1 MEKAAPLPGG
11 LLFAREPGHSGRN
24 RRKPESMPDPV
35 ASASSDPRL
44 AELRP
49 AGPFSRWERMVA
61 GRYLRSKRREGGVAL
76 IGVIAY
82 VGIALAVAVLIIVMS
97 VMNGFRAELLSRIL
111 GFNGHVFVTAAPAS
125 GLDPASL
132 AGRLAK
138 LPGVV
143 QASPVIEGQV
153 MAVGDGQVSG
163 AIVRGVSRADLK
175 ATRLVADSISPG
187 GLEGWGE
194 GEYGGDRVLVGE
206 RLAASLGL
214 RPGDPITLI
223 SPNGAATAF
232 GDAPQRKT
240 FIVSGVFSVGM
251 SEYDQT
257 FLYMPIEQAGLF
269 FGREGAP
276 DFIELRL
283 SDPERAAALKAE
295 VAAMAGPA
303 ASVSDWTERNAAF
316 WGALKVERN
325 VMRLI
330 LMMLVLIAAA
340 NIISGLIMLVK
351 NKGRD
356 IAILR
361 TMGAGQGAILRIFFM
376 AGAAVGVAGAL
387 TGLALGVV
395 FCTYI
400 GPIQQAVE
408 WVTGARVFASDVYY
422 LSRIPARI
430 DWGEVALILGWSL
443 AAAFLA
449 TLPPA
454 WRASRLDPVE
464 ALRYE

>member
-1 MEKAAPLPGG
+1 MEKAAQLPGG
-11 LLFAREPGHSGRN
+11 LLFADETGHSGQVF
-24 RRKPESMPDPV
+24 RKSEPMPDAHAHEAFDV
-35 ASASSDPRL
+35 
-44 AELRP
+44 RP

-61 GRYLRSKRREGGVAL
+61 GRYLRSKRREGGVAM

-111 GFNGHVFVTAAPAS
+111 GFNGHVFVASSPAS
-125 GLDPASL
+125 GLDTAALTRSL
-132 AGRLAK
+132 SG

-143 QASPVIEGQV
+143 QAAPVIEGQV

-163 AIVRGVSRADLK
+163 AIVRGVARADLL
-175 ATRLVADSISPG
+175 ATRLVADNVTPG
-187 GLEGWGE
+187 GLKGWGE

-206 RLAASLGL
+206 RLAAGLGL

-223 SPNGAATAF
+223 SPTGAATAF

-240 FIVSGVFSVGM
+240 FIVSGLFSVGM
-251 SEYDQT
+251 SEYDQS
-257 FLYMPIEQAGLF
+257 FLYMPIEQAALF

-283 SDPERAAALKAE
+283 SDPDRAAAVKSQ
-295 VAAMAGPA
+295 AAALAGPA

-330 LMMLVLIAAA
+330 LMMLVVIAAA

-387 TGLALGVV
+387 TGLLLGVV

-430 DWGEVALILGWSL
+430 DWAEVLLILGWSL

>member
-1 MEKAAPLPGG
+1 
-11 LLFAREPGHSGRN
+11 
-24 RRKPESMPDPV
+24 MPDAHAHEAFDV
-35 ASASSDPRL
+35 
-44 AELRP
+44 RP
-49 AGPFSRWERMVA
+49 AGPFSRWELMVA
-61 GRYLRSKRREGGVAL
+61 GRYLRSKRREGGVAM

-111 GFNGHVFVTAAPAS
+111 GFNGHVFVASSPAS
-125 GLDPASL
+125 GLDTAALTRSL
-132 AGRLAK
+132 SG

-143 QASPVIEGQV
+143 QAAPVIEGQV

-163 AIVRGVSRADLK
+163 AIVRGVARADLL
-175 ATRLVADSISPG
+175 ATRLVADNVTPG
-187 GLEGWGE
+187 GLKGWGE

-206 RLAASLGL
+206 RLAAGLGL

-223 SPNGAATAF
+223 SPTGAATAF

-240 FIVSGVFSVGM
+240 FIVSGLFSVGM
-251 SEYDQT
+251 SEYDQS
-257 FLYMPIEQAGLF
+257 FLYMPIEQAALF

-283 SDPERAAALKAE
+283 SDPDRAAAVKSQ
-295 VAAMAGPA
+295 AAALAGPA
-303 ASVSDWTERNAAF
+303 ASVSDWTERNAAY

-330 LMMLVLIAAA
+330 LMMLVVIAAA

-387 TGLALGVV
+387 TGLLLGVV

-430 DWGEVALILGWSL
+430 DWAEVLLILGWSL

>member
-1 MEKAAPLPGG
+1 MEKAAQLPGG
-11 LLFAREPGHSGRN
+11 LLFAGETGHSGRVF
-24 RRKPESMPDPV
+24 RKSEPMPDPLAPEV
-35 ASASSDPRL
+35 SD
-44 AELRP
+44 LRP

-61 GRYLRSKRREGGVAL
+61 GRYLRSKRREGGVAM

-111 GFNGHVFVTAAPAS
+111 GFNGHVFVASSPAS
-125 GLDPASL
+125 GLDTAALTRSL
-132 AGRLAK
+132 SG

-143 QASPVIEGQV
+143 QAAPVIEGQV

-163 AIVRGVSRADLK
+163 AIVRGVARADLL
-175 ATRLVADSISPG
+175 ATRLVADNVTPG
-187 GLEGWGE
+187 GLKGWGE

-206 RLAASLGL
+206 RLAAGLGL

-223 SPNGAATAF
+223 SPTGAATAF

-240 FIVSGVFSVGM
+240 YIVSGLFSVGM
-251 SEYDQT
+251 SEYDQS
-257 FLYMPIEQAGLF
+257 FLYMPIEQAALF

-283 SDPERAAALKAE
+283 SDPDRAATVKSQAAAL
-295 VAAMAGPA
+295 AGPA

-330 LMMLVLIAAA
+330 LMMLVVIAAA

-387 TGLALGVV
+387 TGLLLGVL

-430 DWGEVALILGWSL
+430 DWAEVLLILGWSL

>member
-1 MEKAAPLPGG
+1 
-11 LLFAREPGHSGRN
+11 
-24 RRKPESMPDPV
+24 MPDPI
-35 ASASSDPRL
+35 ASDVPDV
-44 AELRP
+44 RP

-61 GRYLRSKRREGGVAL
+61 GRYLRSKRREGGVAM

-97 VMNGFRAELLSRIL
+97 VMNGFRTELLSRIL
-111 GFNGHVFVTAAPAS
+111 GFNGHVFVASSPAS
-125 GLDPASL
+125 GLDTVALTRQLS
-132 AGRLAK
+132 G

-143 QASPVIEGQV
+143 QAAPVIEGQV

-163 AIVRGVSRADLK
+163 AIVRGVSRADLA
-175 ATRLVADSISPG
+175 ATRLVADSITPG
-187 GLEGWGE
+187 GLDGWGE
-194 GEYGGDRVLVGE
+194 GEYGGDRVLLGE

-223 SPNGAATAF
+223 SPTGAATAF

-240 FIVSGVFSVGM
+240 FIVSGLFSVGM
-251 SEYDQT
+251 SEYDQS

-283 SDPERAAALKAE
+283 SDPERAAEVKAQAAAL
-295 VAAMAGPA
+295 AGPA

-316 WGALKVERN
+316 WGALQVERN

-330 LMMLVLIAAA
+330 LMMLVVIAAA

-387 TGLALGVV
+387 TGLLLGVV

-430 DWGEVALILGWSL
+430 DWAEVVLILGWSL

>member
-1 MEKAAPLPGG
+1 MEKAAQLPGG
-11 LLFAREPGHSGRN
+11 LLFAREPGHSGRVPP
-24 RRKPESMPDPV
+24 KSEPMPESIASDVPDV
-35 ASASSDPRL
+35 
-44 AELRP
+44 RP

-61 GRYLRSKRREGGVAL
+61 GRYLRSKRREGGVAM

-97 VMNGFRAELLSRIL
+97 VMNGFRTELLSRIL
-111 GFNGHVFVTAAPAS
+111 GFNGHVFVSTSPAS
-125 GLDPASL
+125 GLDT
-132 AGRLAK
+132 AGLTRQLSG

-143 QASPVIEGQV
+143 QAAPVIEGQV
-153 MAVGDGQVSG
+153 MAVGDGSVSG
-163 AIVRGVSRADLK
+163 AIVRGVSRADLA
-175 ATRLVADSISPG
+175 ATRLVSDNVTPG
-187 GLEGWGE
+187 GLDGWGE
-194 GEYGGDRVLVGE
+194 GEYGGDRVLLGE

-223 SPNGAATAF
+223 SPTGAATAF

-240 FIVSGVFSVGM
+240 FIVSGLFSVGM
-251 SEYDQT
+251 SEYDQS

-283 SDPERAAALKAE
+283 SDPERAAEVKAQ
-295 VAAMAGPA
+295 AASLAGPA

-316 WGALKVERN
+316 WGALQVERN

-330 LMMLVLIAAA
+330 LMMLVVIAAA

-387 TGLALGVV
+387 TGLLLGVV

-430 DWGEVALILGWSL
+430 DWAEVLLILGWSL

>member
-1 MEKAAPLPGG
+1 
-11 LLFAREPGHSGRN
+11 
-24 RRKPESMPDPV
+24 MPDAHAHEAFDV
-35 ASASSDPRL
+35 
-44 AELRP
+44 RP

-61 GRYLRSKRREGGVAL
+61 GRYLRSKRREGGVAM

-111 GFNGHVFVTAAPAS
+111 GFNGHVFVASSPAS
-125 GLDPASL
+125 GLDTAALTRSL
-132 AGRLAK
+132 SG
-138 LPGVV
+138 LPGVI
-143 QASPVIEGQV
+143 QAAPVIEGQV

-163 AIVRGVSRADLK
+163 AIVRGVARADLL
-175 ATRLVADSISPG
+175 ATRLVADNVTPG
-187 GLEGWGE
+187 GLKGWGE

-206 RLAASLGL
+206 RLAAGLGL

-223 SPNGAATAF
+223 SPTGAATAF

-240 FIVSGVFSVGM
+240 FIVSGLFSVGM
-251 SEYDQT
+251 SEYDQS
-257 FLYMPIEQAGLF
+257 FLYMPIEQAALF

-283 SDPERAAALKAE
+283 SDPDRAAAVKSQ
-295 VAAMAGPA
+295 AAALAGPA
-303 ASVSDWTERNAAF
+303 ASVSDWTERNAAY

-330 LMMLVLIAAA
+330 LMMLVVIAAA

-387 TGLALGVV
+387 TGLLLGVV

-430 DWGEVALILGWSL
+430 DWAEVLLILGWSL

>member
-1 MEKAAPLPGG
+1 
-11 LLFAREPGHSGRN
+11 
-24 RRKPESMPDPV
+24 MPDPI
-35 ASASSDPRL
+35 ASDVPDV
-44 AELRP
+44 RP

-61 GRYLRSKRREGGVAL
+61 GRYLRSKRREGGVAM

-97 VMNGFRAELLSRIL
+97 VMNGFRTELLSRIL
-111 GFNGHVFVTAAPAS
+111 GFNGHVFVASSPAS
-125 GLDPASL
+125 GLDTVALTRQLS
-132 AGRLAK
+132 G

-143 QASPVIEGQV
+143 QAAPVIEGQV
-153 MAVGDGQVSG
+153 MAVGDGSVSG
-163 AIVRGVSRADLK
+163 AIVRGVSRADLA
-175 ATRLVADSISPG
+175 ATRLVADSITPG
-187 GLEGWGE
+187 GLDGWGE
-194 GEYGGDRVLVGE
+194 GEYGGDRVLLGE

-223 SPNGAATAF
+223 SPTGAATAF

-240 FIVSGVFSVGM
+240 FIVSGLFSVGM
-251 SEYDQT
+251 SEYDQS

-283 SDPERAAALKAE
+283 SDPERAAEVKAQ
-295 VAAMAGPA
+295 AASLAGPA

-316 WGALKVERN
+316 WGALQVERN

-330 LMMLVLIAAA
+330 LMMLVVIAAA

-387 TGLALGVV
+387 TGLLLGVV

-430 DWGEVALILGWSL
+430 DWAEVVLILGWSL